1 MYVEGLEEGDVM
13 LLTPELQY
21 RFKRMV
27 HNAPGA
33 FDGVEWGFGFRDTH
47 SVLGPLTTY
56 LSYKEGEL
64 KCAIYTWWHGVIPL
78 PFPNKEGGLHD
89 SYTALVPK
97 TIEQMRQTMD
107 DNTSRKKELIEAWV
121 VSVGGEIKEKE

>member
-27 HNAPGA
+27 HNATDA

-47 SVLGPLTTY
+47 DVLGPLTAY
-56 LSYKEGEL
+56 LTYKEGEL
-64 KCAIYTWWHGVIPL
+64 KCAIYTWWYGVVPL
-78 PFPNKEGGLHD
+78 PFPNKDGD
-89 SYTALVPK
+89 MMRSYKELVPSSLEEIK
-97 TIEQMRQTMD
+97 NSLQDYELEEQ
-107 DNTSRKKELIEAWV
+107 ELIKKWV
-121 VSVGGEIKEKE
+121 ISVGGEI